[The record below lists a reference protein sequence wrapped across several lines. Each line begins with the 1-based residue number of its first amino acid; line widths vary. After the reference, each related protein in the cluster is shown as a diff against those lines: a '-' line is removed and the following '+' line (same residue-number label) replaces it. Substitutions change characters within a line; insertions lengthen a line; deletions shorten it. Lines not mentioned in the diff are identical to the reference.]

1 MTLSTND
8 GSPTRSG
15 PGWLAGRRVGRAAAA
30 IIAFVALLWVLEGV
44 DTVMNNALDQWGI
57 RPRQE
62 EGLRGIAFAPLL
74 HGGWQHLAANSVP
87 ALVLG
92 FVGLVAGAARF
103 VVATA
108 LIWLFS
114 GAGVWLTGGTNTLV
128 VGLSGVIFGWMTY
141 LVARGL
147 FTRKIVD
154 VVVGLA
160 LLVVY
165 GGMLWGVFPGDPGI
179 SWQAHLWGAV
189 GGVIAAVWLGRRS
202 RAAVRSRKSSEVGS
216 IAS

>member
-1 MTLSTND
+1 MTMSNND
-8 GSPTRSG
+8 GASASPGAGRI
-15 PGWLAGRRVGRAAAA
+15 AGRRMARAAGA

-44 DTVMNNALDQWGI
+44 DVALNHALDQWGI
-57 RPRQE
+57 RPRE
-62 EGLRGIAFAPLL
+62 EDGLRGIAFAPLL
-74 HGGWQHLAANSVP
+74 HGGWEHLAANSVP

-92 FVGLVAGAARF
+92 FVGLVAGATRF

-108 LIWLFS
+108 LIWLVS
-114 GAGVWLTGGTNTLV
+114 GVGVWLTGGTNTLV
-128 VGLSGVIFGWMTY
+128 VGLSGVLFGWMTY
-141 LVARGL
+141 LAARGV

-160 LLVVY
+160 LLVIY
-165 GGMLWGVFPGDPGI
+165 GGMLWGVLPGQPGI

-189 GGVIAAVWLGRRS
+189 GGVLAAIWLGRRS
-202 RAAVRSRKSSEVGS
+202 RSALRSGKSREVGA

>member
-1 MTLSTND
+1 M
-8 GSPTRSG
+8 
-15 PGWLAGRRVGRAAAA
+15 
-30 IIAFVALLWVLEGV
+30 
-44 DTVMNNALDQWGI
+44 
-57 RPRQE
+57 
-62 EGLRGIAFAPLL
+62 
-74 HGGWQHLAANSVP
+74 
-87 ALVLG
+87 
-92 FVGLVAGAARF
+92 
-103 VVATA
+103 
-108 LIWLFS
+108 
-114 GAGVWLTGGTNTLV
+114 WLTGGTNTLV